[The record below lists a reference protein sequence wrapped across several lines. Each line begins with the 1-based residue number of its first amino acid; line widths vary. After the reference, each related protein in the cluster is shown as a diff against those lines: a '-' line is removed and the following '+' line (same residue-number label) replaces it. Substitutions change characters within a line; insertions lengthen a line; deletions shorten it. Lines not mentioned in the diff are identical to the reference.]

1 MRRTL
6 ITHNSKSQKRGLR
19 WDFLRTSK
27 NSWSGKI
34 MDVINILLGAV
45 IALVSSVITTN
56 IVIRYQRIDAER
68 KRKWE
73 IEDRTHLEKRQIIL
87 KRIDQI
93 EEFAVN
99 LAKAALEI
107 QFRIQKIHERKRL
120 ENSDYSK
127 VGPFFE
133 NGLVLGLIMSLDL
146 PIDVGEKFGDLLL
159 MWQNL
164 FHLRNRMEGNLSQ
177 EKILDNEA
185 IYKEAMQIRIEKSF
199 GIIIARLDELRK
211 SV

>member
-1 MRRTL
+1 MEAL
-6 ITHNSKSQKRGLR
+6 
-19 WDFLRTSK
+19 
-27 NSWSGKI
+27 
-34 MDVINILLGAV
+34 NIILGAV
-45 IALVSSVITTN
+45 IALVSSVITTI
-56 IVIRYQRIDAER
+56 IVTRYQRIDAER

-107 QFRIQKIHERKRL
+107 QFRIQKIHDRKRL

-185 IYKEAMQIRIEKSF
+185 IYKEAMQIRVEKSF